1 MFCRN
6 CGTQMDEG
14 VKFCPNCGTPTE
26 GPMGNAGQG
35 TAPAA
40 PPTGKKKPPYVAI
53 GAIVVAVV
61 LIVVAIFGVRAFMRQ
76 DSGKEIS
83 SESVEKAD
91 SSEALIGK
99 MVEGIMERDV
109 EKIMSLYPE
118 VVLEAIQEAEGLDS
132 REELVDEIM
141 SSIGDSDEWEDYDK
155 IEYEIIDEE
164 NIPEADIE
172 ELRETMEDNDFEMNL
187 QAAKWITCDITFIKD
202 GKVDEENSGE
212 ISFPIIKVD
221 GEWYL
226 WTAAL

>member
-1 MFCRN
+1 MPELRN
-6 CGTQMDEG
+6 THGGVYGKCGT
-14 VKFCPNCGTPTE
+14 
-26 GPMGNAGQG
+26 G

-40 PPTGKKKPPYVAI
+40 PSTGKKKPPYVAI

-61 LIVVAIFGVRAFMRQ
+61 LIVAAIFGVRAFMRD
-76 DSGKEIS
+76 DSGKEVS

-132 REELVDEIM
+132 REELVDEMM

-202 GKVDEENSGE
+202 GEVDEENSGE

-221 GEWYL
+221 GDWYL
-226 WTAAL
+226 WTGSL

>member
-1 MFCRN
+1 
-6 CGTQMDEG
+6 
-14 VKFCPNCGTPTE
+14 
-26 GPMGNAGQG
+26 MGNAGQG

-40 PPTGKKKPPYVAI
+40 PSTGKKKPPYVAI

-61 LIVVAIFGVRAFMRQ
+61 LIVAAIFGVRAFMRD
-76 DSGKEIS
+76 DSGKEVS

-132 REELVDEIM
+132 REELVDEMM

-202 GKVDEENSGE
+202 GEVDEENSGE

-221 GEWYL
+221 GDWYL
-226 WTAAL
+226 WTGSL

>member
-26 GPMGNAGQG
+26 GSMGNAGQG

-40 PPTGKKKPPYVAI
+40 PSTGKKKPPYVAI

-61 LIVVAIFGVRAFMRQ
+61 LIVAAIFGVRAFMRD
-76 DSGKEIS
+76 DSGKEVS

-132 REELVDEIM
+132 REELVDEMM

-202 GKVDEENSGE
+202 GEVDEENSGE

-221 GEWYL
+221 GDWYL
-226 WTAAL
+226 WTGSL

>member
-1 MFCRN
+1 
-6 CGTQMDEG
+6 
-14 VKFCPNCGTPTE
+14 
-26 GPMGNAGQG
+26 MGNAGQG
-35 TAPAA
+35 TAPVA
-40 PPTGKKKPPYVAI
+40 PPTGKKKLPYVAI
-53 GAIVVAVV
+53 GAIVATVV
-61 LIVVAIFGVRAFMRQ
+61 LIVAAIFGVRAFMRD
-76 DSGKEIS
+76 DSGKEVS

-132 REELVDEIM
+132 REELVDEMM
-141 SSIGDSDEWEDYDK
+141 SSIGDSDEWENYDK

-202 GKVDEENSGE
+202 GEVDEENSGE

-221 GEWYL
+221 GEWCL

>member
-1 MFCRN
+1 
-6 CGTQMDEG
+6 
-14 VKFCPNCGTPTE
+14 
-26 GPMGNAGQG
+26 MGNAGQG

-40 PPTGKKKPPYVAI
+40 PPTEKKKPPYVAI
-53 GAIVVAVV
+53 GAIVAAVV
-61 LIVVAIFGVRAFMRQ
+61 LIVAAIFGVRAFMRD
-76 DSGKEIS
+76 DSGKEVS

-202 GKVDEENSGE
+202 GEVDEENSGE
-212 ISFPIIKVD
+212 MSFPIIKVD